1 MKTIVLGK
9 AGLTVPAIGLGCM
22 GMSAFYGPT
31 DESEALA
38 TLDRAL
44 ELGCNFWD
52 TSDIYGPYTNEELL
66 AKSMRGRREK
76 ITLATKFGI
85 VLKGGKVVGLNGTP
99 EYLKQCCD
107 ESLARLQT
115 DTIDLYYQHR
125 IDPSVPLEETMGAL
139 ADLVQAGK
147 VRYIGLSEASS
158 EQLRVAN
165 AVHPVSALQTEYSL
179 WSREVEPDILP
190 TCRELGIGFVG
201 YSPLGRGFLTGEL
214 TKLEDLAEDDWRRDN
229 PRFTEQAFA
238 KNAAL
243 VAAIQNVAAGAGVT
257 AGQIALAWLLHQGD
271 DICLIPG
278 TKRITYLEQNC
289 AAAEIELSDAQ
300 LSQLD
305 VLSAGF
311 EVEGARYG

>member
-1 MKTIVLGK
+1 MKTIVLGE

-85 VLKGGKVVGLNGTP
+85 MQKGGKIVGLNGTP
-99 EYLKQCCD
+99 EYLQQCCD
-107 ESLARLQT
+107 ESLARLKT

-125 IDPSVPLEETMGAL
+125 IDPSVPLEDTMGAL

-201 YSPLGRGFLTGEL
+201 YSPLGRGFLTGKL

-243 VAAIQNVAAGAGVT
+243 VAAIQDVAAGAGVT

-278 TKRITYLEQNC
+278 TKRIKYLEQNL
-289 AAAEIELSDAQ
+289 AAAEVVLSAAQ

-305 VLSAGF
+305 ELSSGF